1 MASILK
7 IDISRNPICDN
18 LVGFPKS
25 GHICTCVHMYKE
37 FYPCKAVMFMCT
49 VGDQFKAKLSD
60 FGLARDVYEDDY
72 YKVTSAAELPVKWM
86 APESLLYKKFSTA
99 SDVW

>member
-1 MASILK
+1 MLCI
-7 IDISRNPICDN
+7 
-18 LVGFPKS
+18 
-25 GHICTCVHMYKE
+25 
-37 FYPCKAVMFMCT
+37 

-60 FGLARDVYEDDY
+60 FGLARGIHEDDY
-72 YKVTSAAELPVKWM
+72 YKVTSATELPVKWI